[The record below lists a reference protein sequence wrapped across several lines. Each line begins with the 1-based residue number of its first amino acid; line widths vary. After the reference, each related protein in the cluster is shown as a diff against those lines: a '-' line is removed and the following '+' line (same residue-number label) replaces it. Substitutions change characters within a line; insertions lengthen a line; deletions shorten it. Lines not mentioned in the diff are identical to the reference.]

1 VIAVNQNHATAEKW
15 VNIAPMSATVE
26 VGRIHGVRI
35 AHPTPRQPHK
45 YYEREEIN
53 GILHNILNGT

>member
-15 VNIAPMSATVE
+15 VNFAQMSATVE

-53 GILHNILNGT
+53 GILA